1 MKIQLIYLQEINGTG
16 KKIFKFKKIPKKQR
30 KCFFRVLTFL
40 YTSFF
45 SFLQNSPVAHFP
57 LGQAMPSVGVRCN
70 PILFEL
76 RKDKDGTISPK
87 PLIKLPYRMILA
99 ILSTNAIMIY
109 DTQHSH
115 MVSIVRNQ
123 HCANLTDIAWS
134 NDGATLFVTS
144 SDGFCSV
151 IEFAENEL
159 GIPCPRNAYPTS
171 MTECEMKPWFELRAK
186 ERAADKIAA
195 ATEAAAAAVTGKK
208 HKATDP
214 TLIEAAKVNKTG
226 NSKKRRVTLVAL
238 NPTEVAAATS
248 GNLLG

>member
-1 MKIQLIYLQEINGTG
+1 MGQV
-16 KKIFKFKKIPKKQR
+16 KKFLNLKNSQKTKKM
-30 KCFFRVLTFL
+30 
-40 YTSFF
+40 FF
-45 SFLQNSPVAHFP
+45 SCADISLHFFFLFFLQNSPVAHFP

-238 NPTEVAAATS
+238 NPSEAAAIS